1 MRSKIT
7 NIQFEKAMHDMRYT
21 NMRLAKHLE
30 VHPSIISKWL
40 RGDRPSD
47 ENMLKLEF
55 VFGKRVAYWWIKKSV
70 QGKPVDV
77 YQAKD
82 VVKCIDDLNIKGI
95 PNIGL
100 TKGVLYRVEDVRGL
114 TLLVKDDYGAM
125 IWYAMSR
132 FQRAHVEDVVVQ
144 SKPEIVYAPPTEDM
158 VRFMQ
163 AHIVDDLEEKDE
175 LMYRA
180 IINQLLFGE
189 SSVKPL

>member
-1 MRSKIT
+1 
-7 NIQFEKAMHDMRYT
+7 
-21 NMRLAKHLE
+21 
-30 VHPSIISKWL
+30 
-40 RGDRPSD
+40 
-47 ENMLKLEF
+47 
-55 VFGKRVAYWWIKKSV
+55 
-70 QGKPVDV
+70 
-77 YQAKD
+77 
-82 VVKCIDDLNIKGI
+82 
-95 PNIGL
+95 
-100 TKGVLYRVEDVRGL
+100 
-114 TLLVKDDYGAM
+114 
-125 IWYAMSR
+125 MSR

>member
-144 SKPEIVYAPPTEDM
+144 SKRDRLCPADRRHGTLYASPHRRRSGRKRRTHVPRDHQST
-158 VRFMQ
+158 V
-163 AHIVDDLEEKDE
+163 VW
-175 LMYRA
+175 
-180 IINQLLFGE
+180 
-189 SSVKPL
+189 